1 MNKKQTYAAPK
12 VEGIILL
19 TREAVLTMSMMILM
33 ATMEPGGSTPAV
45 EEAIFSENEGWE

>member
-19 TREAVLTMSMMILM
+19 TKEAVLTVSMMTLM

-45 EEAIFSENEGWE
+45 EDANFHDDINWN